1 MKHLPLALAVLVIAL
16 VALWAWDLSRG
27 PGALDLRPQPA
38 WPEALAAWEP
48 EEGPGRL
55 TGRLLTA
62 AGAPSADALVQV
74 EAPGGPLWTRTDTLG
89 RFALDGLPEANGAP
103 LGVTVL
109 AFEHLPARFELEPLA
124 APAWD
129 VEWRLD
135 PPPGE
140 LPALPPLEV
149 EDFLGRIERPRGD
162 TQGLEVRLLPPPGTD
177 MLTGAVERRARVDA
191 DGTFRVPSLAAGVY
205 QAQVLPAWASGGT
218 WPVIGT
224 GVVSVAPRSSMPAPP
239 PLQVT
244 EAQVFGTVR
253 TPDGLPLVG
262 AMVVLRDMSA
272 PGRLCPP
279 LATDAVGSF
288 SFAGLPAGSY
298 TLDVVSGLARH
309 SQALELA
316 KDADAVVDITL
327 DLAPGVGPLSSGDA

>member
-1 MKHLPLALAVLVIAL
+1 MKHLPLALAVLMIAL

-27 PGALDLRPQPA
+27 PGDLDLRPQPD
-38 WPEALAAWEP
+38 WPEALADWKP

-55 TGRLLTA
+55 SGRLLA
-62 AGAPSADALVQV
+62 ADGAPNASALVQV
-74 EAPGGPLWTRTDTLG
+74 ETPGGPLWTRTDTLG
-89 RFALDGLPEANGAP
+89 RFDLNGLPDTGQAP
-103 LGVTVL
+103 LWVTVL
-109 AFEHLPARFELEPLA
+109 AFEHLPKRFTLEPDA
-124 APAWD
+124 APTWE
-129 VEWRLD
+129 VEWRLE
-135 PPPGE
+135 PPPAE

-149 EDFLGRIERPRGD
+149 EDFLGRIVRPRGE
-162 TQGLEVRLLPPPGTD
+162 TLGLEVRLLPPPGTD
-177 MLTGAVERRARVDA
+177 MLTGAVERRARVHA

-253 TPDGLPLVG
+253 TPDGAPLVG
-262 AMVVLRDMSA
+262 AMVVLRDESA

-279 LATDAVGSF
+279 LATDPVGSF
-288 SFAGLPAGSY
+288 TFTGLPAGNY
-298 TLDVVSGLARH
+298 TLDIVSGLTRH
-309 SQALELA
+309 TQGVELA
-316 KDADAVVDITL
+316 ANADAVLDITL
-327 DLAPGVGPLSSGDA
+327 ELGPLSSGDA